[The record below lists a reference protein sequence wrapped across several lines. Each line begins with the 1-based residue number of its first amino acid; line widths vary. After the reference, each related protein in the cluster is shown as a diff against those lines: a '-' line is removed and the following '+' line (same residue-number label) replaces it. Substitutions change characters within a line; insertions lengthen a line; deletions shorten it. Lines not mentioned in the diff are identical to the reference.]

1 MKGTKSFNEET
12 AEVNEPVN
20 ANTVKST
27 FGLTVAAGFFFPV
40 KYSRGFLELS
50 YNHGFSNIFQ
60 GSEEV
65 PADELKAYGSVF
77 SINFGMM
84 GFSKWDKY

>member
-12 AEVNEPVN
+12 AEVNELVN
-20 ANTVKST
+20 ANAVKST
-27 FGLTVAAGFFFPV
+27 VGLTVAAGFFFPI
-40 KYSRGFLELS
+40 KYSRGFLELR
-50 YNHGFSNIFQ
+50 YNHGFTNIFQ

-65 PADELKAYGSVF
+65 PDDELKAYGSVF
-77 SINFGMM
+77 SINFGMI